1 MDLVLNEWIIH
12 DLSGENGP
20 RRQDEAVRFLEV
32 LVEKCDRI
40 VVLQTS
46 AWMRKAYRMM
56 KQTDPLIRELSRLLH
71 QEVLRNPQKSRVLNP
86 SEIPPIPQILLD
98 PVPEDD
104 RYLIQTY
111 LGGPADVL
119 VTGDERLRNA
129 LSDKPDIRIRLRD
142 DFLREY
148 FREMSQD

>member
-1 MDLVLNEWIIH
+1 MKRPDPCIR
-12 DLSGENGP
+12 GP
-20 RRQDEAVRFLEV
+20 
-32 LVEKCDRI
+32 
-40 VVLQTS
+40 
-46 AWMRKAYRMM
+46 
-56 KQTDPLIRELSRLLH
+56 SRLLH
-71 QEVLRNPQKSRVLNP
+71 LKVLQNSQKVRVLNP